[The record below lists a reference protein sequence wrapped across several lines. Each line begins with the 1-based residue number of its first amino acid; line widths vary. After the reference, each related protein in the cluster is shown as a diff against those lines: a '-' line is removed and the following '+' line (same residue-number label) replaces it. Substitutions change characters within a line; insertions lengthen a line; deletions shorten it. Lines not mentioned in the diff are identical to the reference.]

1 MTPGTLVALST
12 LIGLGLQALETGNR
26 IVQAAKEGR
35 ELSAEEMQAMV
46 GAVQDQA
53 DRLKALVA
61 GQG

>member
-46 GAVQDQA
+46 GAVQEQS
-53 DRLKALVA
+53 DRLKALLA
-61 GQG
+61 QG